1 MVIPEPNSPRPH
13 QKTADARGNL
23 AEVVANRLAERIL
36 SGDLKSGARLPSER
50 QLCLDL
56 GVSRIVI
63 REALKVLAE
72 RGILEIRPGVG
83 SFVTT
88 LDAAVASRHLS
99 QYIQHRRIEPEH
111 LFEIRRLL
119 EPAMAAQAARNAT
132 PEIIQAMQVN
142 LKLTQSAVER
152 LEDSDVQIEAFA
164 WADLDFHQ
172 LVAAA
177 TGNPLYETV
186 LNPLLDNLLDVR
198 RRGVRVVGSARQA
211 LNDHRRIF
219 NRIAAGDGPGALRAM
234 QDHIDAV
241 QSWAEASLEGA
252 VDGTDASDT
261 PADT

>member
-1 MVIPEPNSPRPH
+1 VVIPEPTALRTL
-13 QKTADARGNL
+13 QKTADSHSNL
-23 AEVVANRLAERIL
+23 AEAVADRLAERIL
-36 SGDLKSGARLPSER
+36 NGELASGTRLPAER
-50 QLCLDL
+50 QLCVDF
-56 GVSRIVI
+56 GVSRIVV
-63 REALKVLAE
+63 REALKALSE
-72 RGILEIRPGVG
+72 RGLLEIRPGVG
-83 SFVTT
+83 SFVTA

-132 PEIIQAMQVN
+132 PEIVQAMQVN

-172 LVAAA
+172 LVATA

-186 LNPLLDNLLDVR
+186 LSPLLDNLLDVR

-219 NRIAAGDGPGALRAM
+219 ERIAAGDSAGARRAM

-241 QSWAEASLEGA
+241 QSWSEASLE
-252 VDGTDASDT
+252 DATEAPDAPPQASG
-261 PADT
+261 